1 MTKKIFWQ
9 DPYLT
14 SLDTR
19 VATVGGQDV
28 TIEETIFYAES
39 GGQESDSGTI
49 GGKIVY
55 QARNSGKAIIYRLE
69 PTHGLQQG
77 DRVNVKIDW
86 IRRYRLMRLH
96 FAAEIVLELFYK
108 NFPGIQKVGAHIAAD
123 KARIDF
129 LKEESITPFLAEF
142 GREAQD
148 LIDADLPIVSAFSD
162 EEAERRY
169 WMVEGFAQVPCGGTH
184 LKRTGEVGKI
194 LLKRKNI
201 GKGKERVEIFLSDA
215 A

>member
-14 SLDTR
+14 SLNTR
-19 VATVGGQDV
+19 IATVDGQDV

-39 GGQESDSGTI
+39 GGQEGDNGTI
-49 GGKIVY
+49 GGKNVY
-55 QARNSGKAIIYRLE
+55 QARKSGKTIIYTLE
-69 PTHGLQQG
+69 PSHGLQQG

-108 NFPGIQKVGAHIAAD
+108 NFPGIEKVGAHIAAD

-129 LKEESITPFLAEF
+129 IKEESIKPLLAEF
-142 GREAQD
+142 GREVQD
-148 LIDADLPIVSAFSD
+148 LIDADLSVISAFSD
-162 EEAERRY
+162 EEAEKRY
-169 WMVEGFAQVPCGGTH
+169 WMIEGFAHVPWVVA
-184 LKRTGEVGKI
+184 KR
-194 LLKRKNI
+194 LYAI
-201 GKGKERVEIFLSDA
+201 GVSYQA
-215 A
+215 